1 MADMIYQ
8 NHLVDPTYFYD
19 AIEEFSFNFTIYTV
33 TNKTID
39 DYGNVKYT
47 YDNAIVRGSLQSDG
61 TRLVQSQEG
70 NTTVVKYRFY
80 CKSLYRINIGDIIEY
95 KNKYLR
101 VDFVQ
106 DYDEYGVRNC
116 ELTMIQLTA
125 YRDLRDYIRYLN
137 GEVLV

>member
-19 AIEEFSFNFTIYTV
+19 AIEEFSFSFTIYTV

-47 YDNAIVRGSLQSDG
+47 YDNAIIRGSLQSDG

>member
-19 AIEEFSFNFTIYTV
+19 VIEEFSFNFTIYTV

-47 YDNAIVRGSLQSDG
+47 YDNAIIRGSLQSDG

>member
-47 YDNAIVRGSLQSDG
+47 YDNAIIRGSLQSDG
-61 TRLVQSQEG
+61 TRLVLSQEG